1 MHSLPLEDAWLV
13 PRWTF
18 LPDEGRLTVIHP
30 TRPHPYDPSRRHVP
44 CAQQRDSAAN
54 AFVCSPLPTH
64 LTAARS
70 AAHHPRRMSP
80 EQADAAA
87 ISRLSTSCR
96 ETRPATH
103 TAGRSLRPVRCPNGP
118 CMDLGVV
125 GQALSGLGKAA
136 APALI
141 ARARELGIPLP
152 AELDDPGADIPPR
165 LIIPVLRQIS
175 VHFSHS
181 WRQPRTVT
189 LFSLL
194 SIDTKRPLMPQSA
207 PSHCRRSAGG

>member
-1 MHSLPLEDAWLV
+1 MSTLIMPLNDVLTMHSLPLEDAWLV

-87 ISRLSTSCR
+87 ISRLGCVPRSGGSWSSPC
-96 ETRPATH
+96 
-103 TAGRSLRPVRCPNGP
+103 AGQR
-118 CMDLGVV
+118 VV
-125 GQALSGLGKAA
+125 L
-136 APALI
+136 
-141 ARARELGIPLP
+141 
-152 AELDDPGADIPPR
+152 
-165 LIIPVLRQIS
+165 
-175 VHFSHS
+175 
-181 WRQPRTVT
+181 T
-189 LFSLL
+189 
-194 SIDTKRPLMPQSA
+194 MP
-207 PSHCRRSAGG
+207 